1 MVGVLAVSLL
11 MTVAGCGGGT
21 DEPAPVQS
29 TAELIATIMQ
39 ATPNP
44 VTPEQVAEAFALG
57 SDSTDLQRELIEK
70 DLVGSVVEWDIRVYE
85 VSYADG
91 RYKVTSQ
98 PIPIAS
104 TDAVQ
109 LLRIVAL
116 VQARAAADDELLRK
130 IKTNEVLRIRGL
142 VQDIVL
148 RTVVKIGPALVC
160 HVVHHDERTHTTAI
174 AI

>member
-1 MVGVLAVSLL
+1 
-11 MTVAGCGGGT
+11 MTMAGCGGGA
-21 DEPAPVQS
+21 DEPAPAQP

-57 SDSTDLQRELIEK
+57 SDSTDLQRELIDK

-104 TDAVQ
+104 ADAIQLTRVVALIQ
-109 LLRIVAL
+109 AQSNEDDDLLRAVKT
-116 VQARAAADDELLRK
+116 DD
-130 IKTNEVLRIRGL
+130 VLKIRGL

-148 RTVVKIGPALVC
+148 RTVVKIGPA
-160 HVVHHDERTHTTAI
+160 VVMRWLNKKQSDPTPRN
-174 AI
+174 

>member
-1 MVGVLAVSLL
+1 
-11 MTVAGCGGGT
+11 
-21 DEPAPVQS
+21 
-29 TAELIATIMQ
+29 
-39 ATPNP
+39 

-104 TDAVQ
+104 ADAIQLIRVVALIQ
-109 LLRIVAL
+109 AQSNGDDDLLRAVKT
-116 VQARAAADDELLRK
+116 DD
-130 IKTNEVLRIRGL
+130 VLRIRGL
-142 VQDIVL
+142 VQDVVL
-148 RTVVKIGPALVC
+148 RTVVTIGPAVLV
-160 HVVHHDERTHTTAI
+160 HP
-174 AI
+174 

>member
-1 MVGVLAVSLL
+1 MLQRGTMVGVLAVSLL
-11 MTVAGCGGGT
+11 ITVAGCGGGT

-29 TAELIATIMQ
+29 IAELIATIMQ

-104 TDAVQ
+104 ADAIQLTRVVALIQ
-109 LLRIVAL
+109 AQSNEDDDLLRAV
-116 VQARAAADDELLRK
+116 RTDD
-130 IKTNEVLRIRGL
+130 VLRIRGV

-148 RTVVKIGPALVC
+148 RTVVTIGPA
-160 HVVHHDERTHTTAI
+160 VVVNP
-174 AI
+174 

>member
-1 MVGVLAVSLL
+1 MVEVLAATLL
-11 MTVAGCGGGT
+11 MTLAGCGNGS

-44 VTPEQVAEAFALG
+44 ATPEQVAEAFALG
-57 SDSTDLQRELIEK
+57 SSSTDLQRELIEK

-104 TDAVQ
+104 ADAIQLIRVVALIQ
-109 LLRIVAL
+109 AQSNGDDDLLRAVKT
-116 VQARAAADDELLRK
+116 DD
-130 IKTNEVLRIRGL
+130 VLRIRGL
-142 VQDIVL
+142 VQDVVL
-148 RTVVKIGPALVC
+148 RTVVTIGPAVLV
-160 HVVHHDERTHTTAI
+160 HP
-174 AI
+174 